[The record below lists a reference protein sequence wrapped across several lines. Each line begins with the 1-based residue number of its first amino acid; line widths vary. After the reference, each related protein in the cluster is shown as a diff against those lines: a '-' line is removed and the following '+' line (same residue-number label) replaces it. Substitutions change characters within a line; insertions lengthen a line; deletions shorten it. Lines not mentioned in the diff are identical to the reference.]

1 LYALYSGNTVRKI
14 IALNL
19 EFFNA
24 TTARP
29 VAQDIDV
36 SAVLGQR
43 VSVRR
48 FTGVDSTATG
58 NVTWA
63 GQNFDT
69 GAGVGSLMVEKY
81 YKGQVS
87 LGASEAV
94 LIEVASK
101 A

>member
-1 LYALYSGNTVRKI
+1 
-14 IALNL
+14 
-19 EFFNA
+19 
-24 TTARP
+24 
-29 VAQDIDV
+29 
-36 SAVLGQR
+36 
-43 VSVRR
+43 
-48 FTGVDSTATG
+48 VDSTATG